1 MATPLFSFSG
11 LASGLDTNSIIQQL
25 LAIERQPRKRLELQ
39 QARLD
44 ARKQALSAIDARAD
58 QLRDAVAAL
67 RSSATWAP
75 VQQISTSQNTI
86 VEATLDGAASP
97 GGYQVEVLQ
106 LARAEQ
112 RTYDFTAP
120 ASDDTLTIGSW
131 STTVTAGTTIE
142 DLAAQINADENAP
155 VYAVVVQGRLVLS
168 SRQTGTSGAFTANA
182 SFLSEDTG
190 AARLA
195 QDAQFKVDGVLYTRS
210 SNRVSDVIAGVT
222 LDLRAASPGTTV
234 TVNVT
239 PPGVDRAAVK
249 AKVKAFVEAYNSLL
263 DLVRDDLA
271 ETPVKNPT
279 TTTDA
284 RKGALYAD
292 SSLRDLVG
300 QLRQLVSDPVAGLA
314 ADRDELAEI
323 GISTGAT
330 TGSGTINP
338 NAVAGRLTFDE
349 AKFDAALDAD
359 PLGVQKLVGAVAG
372 SDGFAQRLDTTLAAW
387 AGPGGVFDQRQ
398 TSISSEISTIQD
410 RMAAIDRRLELREQQ
425 LRAQFTAM
433 EEALQAVQAQGSW
446 LQAQLAGML
455 RSS

>member
-1 MATPLFSFSG
+1 RIPAVG
-11 LASGLDTNSIIQQL
+11 EL
-25 LAIERQPRKRLELQ
+25 LRRP
-39 QARLD
+39 D
-44 ARKQALSAIDARAD
+44 
-58 QLRDAVAAL
+58 
-67 RSSATWAP
+67 
-75 VQQISTSQNTI
+75 
-86 VEATLDGAASP
+86 
-97 GGYQVEVLQ
+97 
-106 LARAEQ
+106 LARTFERMIAAEARVPGRVAGIQ
-112 RTYDFTAP
+112 AARDLLYRGEIAQEIARFCEVNYGVSFPMFEKSGVAEGR
-120 ASDDTLTIGSW
+120 AGS
-131 STTVTAGTTIE
+131 
-142 DLAAQINADENAP
+142 DLALE
-155 VYAVVVQGRLVLS
+155 
-168 SRQTGTSGAFTANA
+168 TA
-182 SFLSEDTG
+182 
-190 AARLA
+190 
-195 QDAQFKVDGVLYTRS
+195 DGV
-210 SNRVSDVIAGVT
+210 
-222 LDLRAASPGTTV
+222 
-234 TVNVT
+234 
-239 PPGVDRAAVK
+239 
-249 AKVKAFVEAYNSLL
+249 
-263 DLVRDDLA
+263 LVRDDLA

-398 TSISSEISTIQD
+398 TSISSEISTIQN